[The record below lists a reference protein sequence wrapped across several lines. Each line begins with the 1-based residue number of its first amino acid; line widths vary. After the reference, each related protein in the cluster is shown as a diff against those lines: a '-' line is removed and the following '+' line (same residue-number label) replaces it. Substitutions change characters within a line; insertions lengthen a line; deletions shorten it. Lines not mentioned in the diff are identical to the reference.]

1 MKKGILYSK
10 GIEYYEKGNKKMK
23 DILKKEKEMVE
34 EYHIMIFG
42 NKICEGEFKEDL
54 LGKGIFYDKNG
65 NKIYEFLDKW

>member
-42 NKICEGEFKEDL
+42 NKFCEGEFKEDL
-54 LGKGIFYDKNG
+54 NSPSQNLFP
-65 NKIYEFLDKW
+65 KIIRL